1 MDPFGYFAYPPYR
14 EDTRD
19 QLREVQATVRDRY
32 VHSVPIDELEDILR
46 EIRFRDPV
54 DDGATV
60 RRFCPSTEMR
70 HKRRKPRKQIRPQR
84 VIPTV
89 DLTAMEEAPL

>member
-1 MDPFGYFAYPPYR
+1 MDPFGYFAYPSYR

-54 DDGATV
+54 GDGSTV
-60 RRFCPSTEMR
+60 RRFMPATV
-70 HKRRKPRKQIRPQR
+70 KRRRPRKQIRPQR
-84 VIPTV
+84 VTPTV
-89 DLTAMEEAPL
+89 DLTAMEDAPL